1 VLLTFLKLLLSSENY
16 RLGIGIRDPGS
27 GKNLS
32 RIRIQESKK
41 HQISDPGLEHW
52 SQQNELTAFPGGE
65 YSKKSV
71 WDAVVENAKSRP
83 HVDCEHLEGEQF
95 IKAVAE

>member
-1 VLLTFLKLLLSSENY
+1 MDPQQCFL
-16 RLGIGIRDPGS
+16 
-27 GKNLS
+27 
-32 RIRIQESKK
+32 
-41 HQISDPGLEHW
+41 
-52 SQQNELTAFPGGE
+52 GGE

-95 IKAVAE
+95 IKAIAEYVSHFLLLGDVLWFCGSGRIFSQRWNS

>member
-1 VLLTFLKLLLSSENY
+1 MKKKAGSES
-16 RLGIGIRDPGS
+16 GS
-27 GKNLS
+27 IS
-32 RIRIQESKK
+32 RRHESAY
-41 HQISDPGLEHW
+41 SDPDPYQNVMDP
-52 SQQNELTAFPGGE
+52 QQCFLGGE

-95 IKAVAE
+95 IKAVAEYLTSYFL